1 MTTDDDDD
9 KRLIMASFDEAK
21 VAQLLAQLK
30 TGFQQLNLAPEQT
43 EVALVN
49 LKDWLADDKF
59 KGLISPSDYR
69 GLLEQLIQAGRWDL
83 LVDSFRQLI
92 PFGTG
97 GRRGNVGFGPNR
109 LNPYTVATSIYG
121 HVDYLR
127 QKHPNKTQLAVV
139 LAYDVRAFHDL
150 KAVYPTQVT
159 NPLLRLSSKDL
170 AELALAIY
178 TAAGLVVYHLPDD
191 SSDYLSTPELSF
203 LVRHFKAE
211 AGLNISA
218 SHNHPDD
225 NGSKFYDQ
233 HGALEIAPA
242 DQQLT
247 KMIEAIKDLP
257 AATVKA
263 QASLVKPINPQDRQ
277 AFIDVNLSLRL
288 KPAIG
293 SAKFVFT
300 GLHGTGVAT
309 VGRCLEAMGYL
320 DADQLVYVEKQCQSR
335 SDFKHVKYCNPNPE
349 SPDSLDMGIDHAEQ
363 FGADLLMATDPDAD
377 RLGGAARD
385 GDNYRFLSGN
395 DLAVILTRYRLQ
407 SLKQAAKLPPRP
419 LVIKTLVTSELV
431 AKIAADYQAQV
442 IGDLPVGFKYIGDVL
457 NQLEANGRFGKHRA
471 KLADFI
477 IGVENSHGFL
487 LTSEIRDKDAAGAA
501 VVLAELTD
509 QLVANK
515 QTIVD
520 YLFETYQRYGY
531 HADLLRRIVLPG
543 AGGSAQIAKIQAQL
557 RRQPP
562 KALAGRA
569 IKQVID
575 YHDQQRFGPFL
586 SETDQAARNM
596 LVYQLEDDLRV
607 VIRPSG
613 TEPQIKICF
622 ESATAPEQLPKPLAQ
637 LRAACQKADQA
648 LSHFSSK
655 LIAEILSL
663 IEIDLPAHGVA
674 IADSVPLSL
683 KLAFCQQFLPEFEKR
698 AAAKSANLAD
708 WAQSSLK
715 NVYKQTTKEPF
726 EQAVETYLKDKPASP
741 LKRTLAKVWHDLT

>member
-1 MTTDDDDD
+1 
-9 KRLIMASFDEAK
+9 MASFDESHLTK
-21 VAQLLAQLK
+21 LLAQLK
-30 TGFQQLNLAPEQT
+30 TGFSQLNLATKTT
-43 EVALVN
+43 ELALTN
-49 LKDWLADDKF
+49 LEDWLAQDKF
-59 KGLISPSDYR
+59 KGLVSPSDYR
-69 GLLEQLIQAGRWDL
+69 PLLERLIKAGRWDL

-97 GRRGNVGFGPNR
+97 GRRGNVGLGPNR

-121 HVDYLR
+121 HIDYLR
-127 QKHPNKTQLAVV
+127 QKHPNQTQLAVV

-150 KAVYPTQVT
+150 RGVYPPQVT
-159 NPLLRLSSKDL
+159 NPLLGLTSKAL
-170 AELALAIY
+170 AELALRIY

-191 SSDYLSTPELSF
+191 SSEYLSTPELSF

-242 DQQLT
+242 DQQLSE
-247 KMIEAIKDLP
+247 MIEAIKDLP
-257 AATVKA
+257 AAEVKA
-263 QASLVKPINPQDRQ
+263 QTSLVKSISPNHRQ
-277 AFIDVNLSLRL
+277 AFIEVNLGLRL
-288 KPAIG
+288 KPTIG
-293 SAKFVFT
+293 QAKFVFT

-320 DADQLVYVEKQCQSR
+320 AAGQLVYVEQQCQSR
-335 SDFKHVKYCNPNPE
+335 SDFKHVKYCDPNPE
-349 SPDSLDMGIDHAEQ
+349 SPDSLEMGIEHAEQ

-395 DLAVILTRYRLQ
+395 DLAVILTRYRLE
-407 SLKQAAKLPPRP
+407 SLQQAAQLPRRP

-442 IGDLPVGFKYIGDVL
+442 IGDLPVGFKYIGAVL

-471 KLADFI
+471 KLAEFV

-487 LTSEIRDKDAAGAA
+487 LTAEIRDKDAAGAA

-509 QLVANK
+509 QLVANQ
-515 QTIVD
+515 QTITD
-520 YLFETYQRYGY
+520 YLFDTYKQYGY
-531 HADLLRRIVLPG
+531 HAHLLRRIVLPG
-543 AGGSAQIAKIQAQL
+543 TAGSLQIAAIQTKL
-557 RRQPP
+557 RAKTP
-562 KALAGRA
+562 KTFVGRA
-569 IKQVID
+569 VKEVVD

-596 LVYQLEDDLRV
+596 LVYQLEADLRV
-607 VIRPSG
+607 IIRPSG

-622 ESATAPEQLPKPLAQ
+622 ESALAASKLPKQ
-637 LRAACQKADQA
+637 LSQLKQTCHQADQA
-648 LSHFSSK
+648 LKEFSHQF
-655 LIAEILSL
+655 LPEILSL
-663 IEIDLPAHGVA
+663 VDIDLPPHGIA
-674 IADSVPLSL
+674 IADRIPL
-683 KLAFCQQFLPEFEKR
+683 KLKSAFCRQFLVD
-698 AAAKSANLAD
+698 LAQKIETD
-708 WAQSSLK
+708 SKDLVPWAQTTLK
-715 NVYKQTTKEPF
+715 QNYGQATKEPF
-726 EQAVETYLKDKPASP
+726 DEAFEVYLTTQTGSSA
-741 LKRTLAKVWHDLT
+741 LKQRQIWQKLL